1 MKAQIPYFSNKQRRG
16 LVVFVII
23 IVLLQ
28 AVFFIVKSKS
38 FTNETADYKVDAK
51 TQLQIDSLKQLALKK
66 FDVQPFNPNFITDYK
81 GFKLGMTTAQIDKLL
96 KFRSTG
102 KYVNSADEFQ
112 KVTGVSKEFLDK
124 ISPYFK
130 FPEWTQNKKANSYT
144 ENSEPVVLK
153 NIDLNKAII
162 EDLVAIKGIGDYYA
176 NAIINEREKL
186 GGFVSIHQIDFIKGL
201 RPEAVKILKQNTSV
215 KNSTAIKKVNV
226 NTATKE
232 ELAQIP
238 YINSHIAR
246 QIVVY
251 RSKQENPLKIEDLEK
266 INNFPLD
273 KLKIIRL
280 YLTF

>member
-1 MKAQIPYFSNKQRRG
+1 MKTQLPYFSNKQRRA
-16 LVVFVII
+16 LVVFVVI

-28 AVFFIVKSKS
+28 AGILIVKNKS
-38 FTNETADYKVDAK
+38 FAKETVDYKIDTK

-66 FDVQPFNPNFITDYK
+66 YDLQSFNPNFITDYK
-81 GFKLGMTTAQIDKLL
+81 GFKLGMTAAEIDKLL

-102 KYVNSADEFQ
+102 KYVNSAAEFQ
-112 KVTGVSKEFLDK
+112 QVTDVSKELLDK

-130 FPEWTQNKKANSYT
+130 FPEWTQNKKANSYA

-153 NIDLNKAII
+153 NIDLNKATV
-162 EDLVAIKGIGDYYA
+162 EELVAIKGIGDYFA
-176 NAIINEREKL
+176 NAVINEREKL
-186 GGFVSIHQIDFIKGL
+186 GGFVSIHQIDYIKGL
-201 RPEAVKILKQNTSV
+201 RPEAIKILKQNTVV
-215 KNSTAIKKVNV
+215 KNPSAIKKVNV

-238 YINSHIAR
+238 YINSYIAR
-246 QIVVY
+246 EIVVY

-280 YLTF
+280 YLAF

>member
-1 MKAQIPYFSNKQRRG
+1 MKMQLPYFSNKNRKAI
-16 LVVFVII
+16 LAFVVI

-28 AVFFIVKSKS
+28 FVILIAKSKS
-38 FTNETADYKVDAK
+38 FSNETADYKVNVA

-66 FDVQPFNPNFITDYK
+66 YDLQPFNPNFINDYK

-102 KYVNSADEFQ
+102 KYVNSDVEFQ
-112 KVTGVSKEFLDK
+112 QVTGVSTELLDK

-130 FPEWTQNKKANSYT
+130 FPEWTQNKKSSTYT
-144 ENSEPVVLK
+144 ESDEAVVLK
-153 NIDLNKAII
+153 NIDLNRATV

-176 NAIINEREKL
+176 NAVINERDKL

-215 KNSTAIKKVNV
+215 RTSATIKKVNV

>member
-1 MKAQIPYFSNKQRRG
+1 MKVQIPYFSNKHRRG
-16 LVVFVII
+16 IVAFVII
-23 IVLLQ
+23 IVFLQ
-28 AVFFIVKSKS
+28 AVIFIVKSRS
-38 FTNETADYKVDAK
+38 FTNEIADYKVDAK
-51 TQLQIDSLKQLALKK
+51 TQFQIDSLKQVALKK
-66 FDVQPFNPNFITDYK
+66 FDLQPFNPNFITDYK
-81 GFKLGMTTAQIDKLL
+81 GFKLGMTTAEIDKLL
-96 KFRSTG
+96 RFRSTG
-102 KYVNSADEFQ
+102 KYVNSATEFQ
-112 KVTGVSKEFLDK
+112 QVTGVSTEVLDK

-130 FPEWTQNKKANSYT
+130 FPEWTQNKKANSYA

-153 NIDLNKAII
+153 NINLNKATV

-186 GGFVSIHQIDFIKGL
+186 GSFVSIHQIDFIKGL

-215 KNSTAIKKVNV
+215 KTSATIKKVNV

-251 RSKQENPLKIEDLEK
+251 RSKQEIPLKIEDLEK

-280 YLTF
+280 YLDF

>member
-1 MKAQIPYFSNKQRRG
+1 MKAQISYFNNKQRRG
-16 LVVFVII
+16 LVAFVVII
-23 IVLLQ
+23 ALLQ
-28 AVFFIVKSKS
+28 IVILVMKNRS
-38 FTNETADYKVDAK
+38 FTNETADYKVDTK
-51 TQLQIDSLKQLALKK
+51 TQLQIDSLKQLTLKK
-66 FDVQPFNPNFITDYK
+66 FDLQPFNPNFITDYK
-81 GFKLGMTTAQIDKLL
+81 GFKLGMTTAEIDKLL

-102 KYVNSADEFQ
+102 KYVNSAAEFQ
-112 KVTGVSKEFLDK
+112 QVTGVSTEVLDK

-130 FPEWTQNKKANSYT
+130 FPEWTQNKKANSYA
-144 ENSEPVVLK
+144 ENSEQVVLK
-153 NIDLNKAII
+153 NIDLNKATI
-162 EDLVAIKGIGDYYA
+162 EELVAIKGIGDYYA
-176 NAIINEREKL
+176 NAIINERQKL

-215 KNSTAIKKVNV
+215 KNSATIKKVNV

-280 YLTF
+280 YLDF

>member
-1 MKAQIPYFSNKQRRG
+1 MKTQIPYFSNKNRKAI
-16 LVVFVII
+16 LAFVVV

-28 AVFFIVKSKS
+28 AVILVVKSRS
-38 FTNETADYKVDAK
+38 FIRETADYKIDTK
-51 TQLQIDSLKQLALKK
+51 TQLQIDSLKQLTLKK
-66 FDVQPFNPNFITDYK
+66 FDLQPFNPNFITDYK
-81 GFKLGMTTAQIDKLL
+81 GFKLAMTTAEIDKLL

-102 KYVNSADEFQ
+102 KYVNSAAEFQ
-112 KVTGVSKEFLDK
+112 QVTGVSTELLDK

-130 FPEWTQNKKANSYT
+130 FPEWTQNKKANSYA

-153 NIDLNKAII
+153 NIDLNKATV
-162 EDLVAIKGIGDYYA
+162 ENLVAIKGIGDYYA
-176 NAIINEREKL
+176 NAVINEREKL

-215 KNSTAIKKVNV
+215 KNSATIKKVNV

-251 RSKQENPLKIEDLEK
+251 RSKQEIPLKIEDLEK

-280 YLTF
+280 YLDF

>member
-1 MKAQIPYFSNKQRRG
+1 MKTQISYFNNKQRRG
-16 LVVFVII
+16 LVAFVVII
-23 IVLLQ
+23 ALLQ
-28 AVFFIVKSKS
+28 IVILVMKNRS
-38 FTNETADYKVDAK
+38 FTNETADYKVDTK
-51 TQLQIDSLKQLALKK
+51 TQLQIDSLKQLTLKK
-66 FDVQPFNPNFITDYK
+66 FDLQPFNPNFITDYK
-81 GFKLGMTTAQIDKLL
+81 GFKLGMTTSEIDKLL

-102 KYVNSADEFQ
+102 KYINSATDFQ
-112 KVTGVSKEFLDK
+112 KVTGVSAELLNK

-130 FPEWTQNKKANSYT
+130 FPEWTQNKKSNTYA
-144 ENSEPVVLK
+144 ENNEPVVLK
-153 NIDLNKAII
+153 NIDLNKATI
-162 EDLVAIKGIGDYYA
+162 EDLVAIKGIGDYNA
-176 NAIINEREKL
+176 NAVINEREKL

-215 KNSTAIKKVNV
+215 KTSATIKKVNV

-251 RSKQENPLKIEDLEK
+251 RSKQEIPLKIEDLEK

-280 YLTF
+280 YLDF

>member
-1 MKAQIPYFSNKQRRG
+1 MKMQLPYFSNKQRRA
-16 LVVFVII
+16 LVVFVVI

-28 AVFFIVKSKS
+28 FVILIAKSKS
-38 FTNETADYKVDAK
+38 FSNETADYKVDVA

-66 FDVQPFNPNFITDYK
+66 YDLQPFNPNFINDYK

-102 KYVNSADEFQ
+102 KYVNSAAEFQ
-112 KVTGVSKEFLDK
+112 QVTGVSTELLDK

-130 FPEWTQNKKANSYT
+130 FPEWTQNKKSNTYI
-144 ENSEPVVLK
+144 ENSAPVVLK
-153 NIDLNKAII
+153 NIDLNKATV

-201 RPEAVKILKQNTSV
+201 RPEAVKILKQNTS
-215 KNSTAIKKVNV
+215 IKVAATIIKVNV
-226 NTATKE
+226 NTASKE
-232 ELAQIP
+232 DLAKIP
-238 YINSHIAR
+238 YITSYLAR
-246 QIVVY
+246 EIVVY

-273 KLKIIRL
+273 KLKIIKL
-280 YLTF
+280 YLAF

>member
-1 MKAQIPYFSNKQRRG
+1 MKMQLPYFSNKQRRA
-16 LVVFVII
+16 LVFFVVI

-28 AVFFIVKSKS
+28 VVILIIKSKS

-66 FDVQPFNPNFITDYK
+66 FDLQPFNPNFITDYK
-81 GFKLGMTTAQIDKLL
+81 GFKLGMTTSEIDKLL

-102 KYVNSADEFQ
+102 KYVNSATEFQ
-112 KVTGVSKEFLDK
+112 KVTGVSKELLDK

-130 FPEWTQNKKANSYT
+130 FPEWTQNKQSNTYA
-144 ENSEPVVLK
+144 ENSDPVVLK
-153 NIDLNKAII
+153 NIDLNKATV

-176 NAIINEREKL
+176 NAVINERDKL

-215 KNSTAIKKVNV
+215 KTSTSIKKVNI

-251 RSKQENPLKIEDLEK
+251 RSKQEIPLKIEDLEK

-280 YLTF
+280 YLDF

>member
-1 MKAQIPYFSNKQRRG
+1 MMVQLPYFSNKQRRS
-16 LVVFVII
+16 LVVFVVV

-28 AVFFIVKSKS
+28 AVIFIVKSRS
-38 FTNETADYKVDAK
+38 FPNEIADYKVDVA
-51 TQLQIDSLKQLALKK
+51 TQLQIDSLKQLELKK
-66 FDVQPFNPNFITDYK
+66 FDLQPFNPNFITDYK
-81 GFKLGMTTAQIDKLL
+81 GFKLGMTTAEIDKLL

-102 KYVNSADEFQ
+102 KYVNSAVEFQ
-112 KVTGVSKEFLDK
+112 QVTGVSKELLDK

-130 FPEWTQNKKANSYT
+130 FPEWTQNKKANSYA

-153 NIDLNKAII
+153 NIDLNKATV

-176 NAIINEREKL
+176 NAVINEREKL

-201 RPEAVKILKQNTSV
+201 RPEAVKILKQNSSV
-215 KNSTAIKKVNV
+215 KNSATIKKVNV

-280 YLTF
+280 YLDF

>member
-1 MKAQIPYFSNKQRRG
+1 MKTQLPYFNNKQRRG
-16 LVVFVII
+16 IVILVVI

-28 AVFFIVKSKS
+28 TMLFIVKNQT
-38 FTNETADYKVDAK
+38 FAYEIADYKVDTK
-51 TQLQIDSLKQLALKK
+51 TQLQIDSLKKVALKK
-66 FDVQPFNPNFITDYK
+66 YDMQPFNPNFINDYK
-81 GFKLGMTTAQIDKLL
+81 GFKLGMTTAEIDKLVQ
-96 KFRSTG
+96 FRATG
-102 KYVNSADEFQ
+102 KYVNSAAEFQ
-112 KVTGVSKEFLDK
+112 QVTGVSSELLNK

-130 FPEWTQNKKANSYT
+130 FPEWTQQKKAST
-144 ENSEPVVLK
+144 FVENSEPVALK
-153 NIDLNKAII
+153 NIDLNKATVQ
-162 EDLVAIKGIGDYYA
+162 DLVAIKGIGDYYA
-176 NAIINEREKL
+176 NAVINEREKL

-201 RPEAVKILKQNTSV
+201 RPEAVRILKQNTKV
-215 KNSTAIKKVNV
+215 KTALAINKINV

-280 YLTF
+280 YLAF

>member
-1 MKAQIPYFSNKQRRG
+1 MKMQFPYFSNKNRKAI
-16 LVVFVII
+16 LAFVVI

-28 AVFFIVKSKS
+28 VVIFIAKNRS
-38 FTNETADYKVDAK
+38 FANETADYKVDEK
-51 TQLQIDSLKQLALKK
+51 TQLQIDSLKQVALKK
-66 FDVQPFNPNFITDYK
+66 YDLQPFNPNFISDYK
-81 GFKLGMTTAQIDKLL
+81 GFKLGMTTAEIDKLE

-102 KYVNSADEFQ
+102 KYVNSAVEFQ
-112 KVTGVSKEFLDK
+112 QVTGVSTELLDK

-130 FPEWTQNKKANSYT
+130 FPEWTQNKKSNTYT
-144 ENSEPVVLK
+144 ENRESVVLK
-153 NIDLNKAII
+153 NIDLNKATV
-162 EDLVAIKGIGDYYA
+162 EDLIAIKGIGDYYA
-176 NAIINEREKL
+176 NAVINEREKL

-201 RPEAVKILKQNTSV
+201 RPEAVKILKQNTS
-215 KNSTAIKKVNV
+215 IKAVSNIQKINI

-273 KLKIIRL
+273 KLKIIKL
-280 YLTF
+280 YLAF

>member
-1 MKAQIPYFSNKQRRG
+1 MKTQLPYFSNKQRKS
-16 LVVFVII
+16 LVTFVVI

-28 AVFFIVKSKS
+28 AVILVAKSRS
-38 FTNETADYKVDAK
+38 FTNETADYKVDTK
-51 TQLQIDSLKQLALKK
+51 TQLQIDSLKQLSLKK
-66 FDVQPFNPNFITDYK
+66 YDLQPFNPNFINDYK

-96 KFRSTG
+96 QFRSTG
-102 KYVNSADEFQ
+102 KYVNSAAEFQ
-112 KVTGVSKEFLDK
+112 QVTGVSKELLDN

-130 FPEWTQNKKANSYT
+130 FPEWTQNKKSNTYA
-144 ENSEPVVLK
+144 ENNEPVALK
-153 NIDLNKAII
+153 NIDLNKASV

-176 NAIINEREKL
+176 NAVINEREKL

-201 RPEAVKILKQNTSV
+201 RPEAVKILKQNTNV
-215 KNSTAIKKVNV
+215 KPAAAIQKINI

-280 YLTF
+280 YLAF

>member
-1 MKAQIPYFSNKQRRG
+1 MKTQLPYFSNKQRRG
-16 LVVFVII
+16 LVAFVVL

-28 AVFFIVKSKS
+28 AVILVVKSRS
-38 FTNETADYKVDAK
+38 FTNETADYKIDTK
-51 TQLQIDSLKQLALKK
+51 IQLQIDSLKKLALKK
-66 FDVQPFNPNFITDYK
+66 YDLQPFNPNFITDYK
-81 GFKLGMTTAQIDKLL
+81 GFQLGMTIAEIDKLL

-102 KYVNSADEFQ
+102 KYVNSAAEFQ
-112 KVTGVSKEFLDK
+112 QVTGVSKELLDK

-130 FPEWTQNKKANSYT
+130 FPEWTQNKKSNTYV
-144 ENSEPVVLK
+144 ENSEPVALK
-153 NIDLNKAII
+153 NIDLNKATV

-176 NAIINEREKL
+176 NAVINEREKL

-201 RPEAVKILKQNTSV
+201 RPEAVKILKQNTNV
-215 KNSTAIKKVNV
+215 KPAAAIQKINI

-232 ELAQIP
+232 QLAQIP
-238 YINSHIAR
+238 YVNSHIAR

-280 YLTF
+280 YLAF

>member
-1 MKAQIPYFSNKQRRG
+1 MKAQIPYFSNKHRRA
-16 LVVFVII
+16 LVLFVVI

-28 AVFFIVKSKS
+28 AVIMVVKSRS
-38 FTNETADYKVDAK
+38 FTNETVDYKVDAK

-66 FDVQPFNPNFITDYK
+66 FDTQPFNPNFISDYK
-81 GFKLGMTTAQIDKLL
+81 GFKLGMTTAEIDKLL

-102 KYVNSADEFQ
+102 KYVNSVVEFQ
-112 KVTGVSKEFLDK
+112 QITGVSTELLDK

-130 FPEWTQNKKANSYT
+130 FPEWAQNKKSNTYA
-144 ENSEPVVLK
+144 ENSEPVVFK
-153 NIDLNKAII
+153 NIDLNKATVD
-162 EDLVAIKGIGDYYA
+162 DLIAIKGIGDYYA
-176 NAIINEREKL
+176 NAVISEREKL

-215 KNSTAIKKVNV
+215 KTSANITKVNV

-232 ELAQIP
+232 ELAQVP
-238 YINSHIAR
+238 YINNTTAR

-251 RSKQENPLKIEDLEK
+251 RSKQEIPLKVEDLEK
-266 INNFPLD
+266 INNFPID

-280 YLTF
+280 YLDF

>member
-1 MKAQIPYFSNKQRRG
+1 MKTQIPYFSNKQRRA
-16 LVVFVII
+16 LVFFVVII
-23 IVLLQ
+23 GLLQ
-28 AVFFIVKSKS
+28 VVILIIKSKS

-66 FDVQPFNPNFITDYK
+66 FDLQPFNPNFITDYK
-81 GFKLGMTTAQIDKLL
+81 GFKLGMTTAEIDKLL

-102 KYVNSADEFQ
+102 KYVNSAVEFQ
-112 KVTGVSKEFLDK
+112 QVTGVSKELLDK

-130 FPEWTQNKKANSYT
+130 FPEWKQNKKSNTYV
-144 ENSEPVVLK
+144 ENSEPVILR
-153 NIDLNKAII
+153 NIDLNKATI

-176 NAIINEREKL
+176 NAVISERDKL

-201 RPEAVKILKQNTSV
+201 RPEAVKILKQNSSV
-215 KNSTAIKKVNV
+215 KTSARIKKVNV

-251 RSKQENPLKIEDLEK
+251 RSKQEIPLKIEDLEK

-280 YLTF
+280 YLDF

>member
-1 MKAQIPYFSNKQRRG
+1 MKAQISYFSNKQRKG
-16 LVVFVII
+16 LVFFVVII
-23 IVLLQ
+23 VFLQ
-28 AVFFIVKSKS
+28 AVIFIVKSRS
-38 FTNETADYKVDAK
+38 FTNEIADYKVDAK
-51 TQLQIDSLKQLALKK
+51 TQLQIDSLKQLKLKK
-66 FDVQPFNPNFITDYK
+66 FDLQAFNPNFITDYK
-81 GFKLGMTTAQIDKLL
+81 GFKLGMTTAEIDKLL

-102 KYVNSADEFQ
+102 KYVNSSAEFQ
-112 KVTGVSKEFLDK
+112 QVTGVSAELLNK

-130 FPEWTQNKKANSYT
+130 FPEWTQNKKSNTYT
-144 ENSEPVVLK
+144 ENNEPIILK
-153 NIDLNKAII
+153 NIDLNKATV

-176 NAIINEREKL
+176 NAVINERDKL

-215 KNSTAIKKVNV
+215 KNSATIKKVNV

-238 YINSHIAR
+238 YVNSHIAR

-280 YLTF
+280 YLDF